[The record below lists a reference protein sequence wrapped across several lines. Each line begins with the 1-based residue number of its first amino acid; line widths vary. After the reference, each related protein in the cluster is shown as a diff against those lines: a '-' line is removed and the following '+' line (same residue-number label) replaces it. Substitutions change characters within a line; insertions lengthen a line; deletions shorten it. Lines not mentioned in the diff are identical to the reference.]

1 MRVVPGGL
9 RARSAV
15 GFALLALL
23 LSTLLS
29 VATYQLARWYL
40 LDQRQGL
47 AERQALLHAQVLSG
61 QLSGQVVLSDAEI
74 LAALAITKGRAVLLV
89 DDEWYSAVI
98 DLNESRVPAGLLAA
112 TLDGTAQ
119 RQRIEVNQVPYFVIG
134 VPLPDIETAYF
145 EFVPAVEYERTL
157 RTLGMVLT
165 VVASLTTALGALSGW
180 VLSRRVLRPLTA
192 VAATARAMSDGDLQQ
207 RLVVGDDPD
216 LQPVAESFNS
226 MAASLEARIAREQR
240 FTADVSHE
248 LRTPLAAMSSAVSLA
263 KRSATPERTA
273 FAIDVLG
280 EQVDHLR
287 RLTLELLELSRIDA
301 QPDDEQR
308 EPIDVA
314 ALVQRQLSA
323 QAIDADVGKGIDVPV
338 HHELNS
344 LRFERVVAN
353 LLENALRYGGGVVR
367 VECAHVD
374 GALQLIVDDAGPG
387 VPEAERANIFG
398 RFHRGSASTA
408 PGSPKGTGLGL
419 SLVDEYVRLE
429 RGTVWV
435 ETSPE
440 GGARFVVRIPSRV
453 GVQKETT

>member
-9 RARSAV
+9 RARSAG

-40 LDQRQGL
+40 LDQRQDL
-47 AERQALLHAQVLSG
+47 AERQGLLHAQVLGG
-61 QLSGQVVLSDAEI
+61 QLSGQVVLSDSEI
-74 LAALAITKGRAVLLV
+74 VAALAVTKGRAVLLV

-98 DLNESRVPAGLLAA
+98 DVNESRIPAGLLAA
-112 TLDGTAQ
+112 TLDGTPQ
-119 RQRIEVNQVPYFVIG
+119 RQRIEVNDVPYFVIG
-134 VPLPDIETAYF
+134 VPLPDIDTAYF
-145 EFVPAVEYERTL
+145 EFVPALEYERTL

-180 VLSRRVLRPLTA
+180 VLSRRVLRPLSV
-192 VAATARAMSDGDLQQ
+192 VATTARAMSDGDLRQ
-207 RLVVGDDPD
+207 RLEVGDDPD

-248 LRTPLAAMSSAVSLA
+248 LRTPLTAMSSAVSLA

-301 QPDDEQR
+301 QHDDDERR

-314 ALVQRQLSA
+314 ALVQRQLLA
-323 QAIDADVGKGIDVPV
+323 QDIDAAASSRLDVPV
-338 HHELNS
+338 FHEVNS

-353 LLENALRYGGGVVR
+353 LLENALRYGERVTR
-367 VECAHVD
+367 VECEHVNGD
-374 GALQLIVDDAGPG
+374 LRLIVDDAGPG
-387 VPEAERANIFG
+387 VPEAERVNIFG
-398 RFHRGSASTA
+398 RFHRGSAATA
-408 PGSPKGTGLGL
+408 VGSPKGTGLGL
-419 SLVDEYVRLE
+419 SLVEEYVRLE
-429 RGTVWV
+429 GGTVWV
-435 ETSPE
+435 ESSPD
-440 GGARFVVRIPSRV
+440 GGARFVVQIPGRS
-453 GVQKETT
+453 